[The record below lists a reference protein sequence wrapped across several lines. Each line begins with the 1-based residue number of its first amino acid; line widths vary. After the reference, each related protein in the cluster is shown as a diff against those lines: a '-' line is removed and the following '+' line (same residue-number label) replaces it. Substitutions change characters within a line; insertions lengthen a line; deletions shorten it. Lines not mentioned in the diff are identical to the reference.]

1 MITIGN
7 SSGNLLVT
15 VAGLFIGFICLLF
28 RTSPPEQWPRDHGL
42 LFTVSPLKEYDF
54 IIIGAGTAGCAL
66 ATRLSEN
73 PMWSILVL
81 EGGAN
86 PPIENEVSFSIII
99 RVFFNIIQ
107 VDSLLRI
114 RTSKL
119 N

>member
-15 VAGLFIGFICLLF
+15 IAGLFIGFICLIF
-28 RTSPPEQWPRDHGL
+28 RTSPPEQWPKDYGL
-42 LFTVSPLKEYDF
+42 AFILKPFEQYDF

-73 PMWSILVL
+73 PHWSVLVL

-86 PPIENEVSFSIII
+86 PPIENEVSYFD
-99 RVFFNIIQ
+99 F
-107 VDSLLRI
+107 
-114 RTSKL
+114 
-119 N
+119 